1 MNLSCAIYIRVS
13 DQQQTRGSSL
23 SDQERACKEFASR
36 AGYRVVKVYKDAG
49 KSAYKD
55 DVRHRP
61 LFAALLAD
69 AAARRFNAVVVYKL
83 DRFARKARI
92 YHTSRYLLEQ
102 AGVRLLSASEPNE
115 QSAAGRLSSAMLAD
129 FAEFYSAQLSE
140 RIRDAAASKARRGL
154 WVGPPPFGYDLV
166 NQQLRPNRWALWVV
180 MIFVAYELGASSV
193 DLARALNAAGVPLA
207 SGKPWT
213 KDSVIMVLRNHAYI
227 GKAGGRAIAAYD
239 AAHKPLVSPDLW
251 ARVSATLGQ
260 RTKRPSGPRRT
271 PRPEPL
277 SYEPLCALC
286 ESRMHR
292 FKSAGG
298 SYLRCK
304 GARSRSCLAKGVQL
318 DLVEH
323 QVQLLRQSGA
333 TVAKVWLKAPRGV
346 ERFA

>member
-23 SDQERACKEFASR
+23 SDQERACREFAKH
-36 AGYRVVKVYKDAG
+36 AGYRVVTVYRDEG

-61 LFAALLAD
+61 QFAQLLAE
-69 AAARRFNAVVVYKL
+69 AAGQRFKAVVVYKL

-140 RIRDAAASKARRGL
+140 RIRDATASKARRGL
-154 WVGPPPFGYDLV
+154 WVGPAPFGYDLV
-166 NQQLRPNRWALWVV
+166 ERELRPNGRALWVV
-180 MIFVAYELGASSV
+180 LIFVAYDLGASSPV
-193 DLARALNAAGVPLA
+193 IAQAMNAAAVPL

-213 KDSVIMVLRNHAYI
+213 KDSVLMVLRNHAYI
-227 GKAGGRAIAAYD
+227 GKAGGRSLEAYD
-239 AAHKPLVSPDLW
+239 AAHRPLVSVPLW
-251 ARVSATLGQ
+251 ERVAATLGT
-260 RTKRPSGPRRT
+260 RTKRPPGPRRG
-271 PRPEPL
+271 PRPAPL
-277 SYEPLCALC
+277 SFEPLCSIC
-286 ESRMHR
+286 DGRMHR
-292 FKSAGG
+292 HKSAGG
-298 SYLRCK
+298 AYLRCS
-304 GARSRSCLAKGVQL
+304 GARSHVCKAKGVQL

-323 QVQLLRQSGA
+323 QVGLLRQSGA
-333 TVAKVWLKAPRGV
+333 TVGRVWLKAPRGI
-346 ERFA
+346 ERFE